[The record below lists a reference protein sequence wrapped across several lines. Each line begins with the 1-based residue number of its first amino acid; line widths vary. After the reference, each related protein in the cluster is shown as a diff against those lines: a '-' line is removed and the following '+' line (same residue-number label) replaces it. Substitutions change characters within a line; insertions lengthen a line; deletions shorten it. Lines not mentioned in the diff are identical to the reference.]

1 MAQKDGIIRNLEHQ
15 LRERDQEIERLT
27 SATQQ
32 EPQDLQ
38 KMKELE
44 MKVVEMESMIKGLTE
59 ELLDLKSV
67 VRNLV
72 RVHEERRVR
81 ERPPVA
87 TVTIAKEDPEPVEEP
102 STEVQP
108 AEEAP
113 EASLEEGE
121 AEAKSAPANVPADW
135 QETVMIM
142 QADGTLKPEQRHAE
156 GMIIASNRP
165 GFPQK
170 KSSGPSS
177 EKIIIGKREMKG
189 ESSSKAPLIYAED
202 EDKS

>member
-32 EPQDLQ
+32 EPQDLH
-38 KMKELE
+38 KVKDLE

-72 RVHEERRVR
+72 RVFEERQVR

-87 TVTIAKEDPEPVEEP
+87 TVTIAKEDPEPVKQ
-102 STEVQP
+102 QP
-108 AEEAP
+108 AEETP
-113 EASLEEGE
+113 EAVSAKGE

-170 KSSGPSS
+170 KPSGPSS
-177 EKIIIGKREMKG
+177 DKIIIGKREMKG

>member
-27 SATQQ
+27 STTHQ

-38 KMKELE
+38 KMKDLE

-67 VRNLV
+67 VRKLV
-72 RVHEERRVR
+72 RVQEEREVR
-81 ERPPVA
+81 ERRPP
-87 TVTIAKEDPEPVEEP
+87 TPVTIAKQAPEPVAK
-102 STEVQP
+102 QP
-108 AEEAP
+108 PQEKP
-113 EASLEEGE
+113 EAVVVKDKVE
-121 AEAKSAPANVPADW
+121 PDIVPVPVRTEPE
-135 QETVMIM
+135 ETVMIM

-170 KSSGPSS
+170 NAARPSS
-177 EKIIIGKREMKG
+177 DKIIIGKREVKG
-189 ESSSKAPLIYAED
+189 ESSEKGPLIYAED
-202 EDKS
+202 EEKS

>member
-15 LRERDQEIERLT
+15 LRERDQEIERLK
-27 SATQQ
+27 SATQP
-32 EPQDLQ
+32 EPQDPS
-38 KMKELE
+38 KGRDLE

-81 ERPPVA
+81 EKPPVA
-87 TVTIAKEDPEPVEEP
+87 TVTIAKEDPEPVEE
-102 STEVQP
+102 QP
-108 AEEAP
+108 AEEVP
-113 EASLEEGE
+113 EAALKEGE
-121 AEAKSAPANVPADW
+121 AEPVNAPAPDPADW

-170 KSSGPSS
+170 KASGPSS
-177 EKIIIGKREMKG
+177 DKIIIGKREMKG